1 MGMSMVAKATAVLVE
16 AEGNLR
22 RLLDQ
27 ALKAGSYT
35 EVSRIASMAA
45 ACAAAR
51 GTEAPAVQEQD
62 LNSPSK
68 SPASER
74 PSRGETTKYPR
85 FVRAGDRL
93 VKIGWS
99 KRDRRAY
106 EHRATRT
113 AVLAVLDAVAAK
125 IRPGKRFELDGIG
138 EVSDATGKAVPTYQV
153 YLTLRWLR
161 DLGIIS
167 KRGKSDYVLTRVA
180 TRSDIETSWRE
191 LPEAA

>member
-1 MGMSMVAKATAVLVE
+1 
-16 AEGNLR
+16 
-22 RLLDQ
+22 
-27 ALKAGSYT
+27 
-35 EVSRIASMAA
+35 
-45 ACAAAR
+45 
-51 GTEAPAVQEQD
+51 
-62 LNSPSK
+62 
-68 SPASER
+68 
-74 PSRGETTKYPR
+74 
-85 FVRAGDRL
+85 VRAGDRL